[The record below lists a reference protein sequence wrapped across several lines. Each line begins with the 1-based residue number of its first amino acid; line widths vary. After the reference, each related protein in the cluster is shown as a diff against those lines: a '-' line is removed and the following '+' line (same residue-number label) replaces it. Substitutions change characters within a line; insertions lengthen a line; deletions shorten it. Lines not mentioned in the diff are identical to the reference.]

1 LTRIEPDSAV
11 DCQWLRARTAS
22 AESQPLRSS
31 STVVS
36 SRVRPPRFDVLRRL
50 CTGDP
55 PSRLHA
61 LHSRVSGLVREANSG
76 ADAVIGAPWVL
87 LADGDSL
94 ARETLLDLSAE
105 ESAAW

>member
-1 LTRIEPDSAV
+1 MAARQ
-11 DCQWLRARTAS
+11 DCISRTTAS
-22 AESQPLRSS
+22 SQQLDGGR
-31 STVVS
+31 
-36 SRVRPPRFDVLRRL
+36 RVRPAGFDVLRRL